1 MIIQGDLILVLMEDA
16 LRGNA
21 FSLQMIPMD
30 RLNPCSNGRCSA
42 SIPRRETGS
51 GTEVLI
57 LVLMKD
63 ALRVC
68 KELRRRINGYV
79 LILVLME
86 DVLRVVQ

>member
-1 MIIQGDLILVLMEDA
+1 MLCE
-16 LRGNA
+16 R
-21 FSLQMIPMD
+21 
-30 RLNPCSNGRCSA
+30 
-42 SIPRRETGS
+42 IPRRATSS
-51 GTEVLI
+51 GTAVLI

-86 DVLRVVQ
+86 DALRVYYQVTPNSLNQVS